1 MTTYISSNINQR
13 INYKASML
21 NKAIAFGNPN
31 FNCVRIYKSA
41 YEATGEKPHDFIRTY
56 SRSARRHYK

>member
-1 MTTYISSNINQR
+1 
-13 INYKASML
+13 ML